1 MSSGGDSLFSATL
14 VTTDVLEHCGRD
26 LTANELR
33 LRIQVMV
40 GNKGFRVTR
49 VLDVVSRAE
58 DCEMTSYTARTIPG
72 YHDDR
77 NLDSGRVTAE
87 KARICLTSKSGA
99 RQAAIKEY

>member
-1 MSSGGDSLFSATL
+1 ML
-14 VTTDVLEHCGRD
+14 
-26 LTANELR
+26 
-33 LRIQVMV
+33 
-40 GNKGFRVTR
+40 
-49 VLDVVSRAE
+49 VSRAE

-77 NLDSGRVTAE
+77 NLESGRVTAE